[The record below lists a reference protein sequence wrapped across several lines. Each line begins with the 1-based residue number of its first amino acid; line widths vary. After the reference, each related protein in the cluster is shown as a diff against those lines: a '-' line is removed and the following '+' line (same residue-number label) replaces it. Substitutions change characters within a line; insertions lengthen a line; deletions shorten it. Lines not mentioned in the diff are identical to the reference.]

1 MDLIKMYLIF
11 FTEYMNTSKVF
22 LFISYILFF
31 FFDILITT
39 N

>member
-11 FTEYMNTSKVF
+11 FTEYMNTNKVF
-22 LFISYILFF
+22 LFISYIFF
-31 FFDILITT
+31 FLYILITT